1 MSKEN
6 SAIDKECDRALS
18 RLTSGDKSAL
28 SVIYDHYGKLM
39 MSVAYAIVESYAD
52 AEDVL
57 QESMIDLVRYAYSY
71 KSGSKPRAY
80 VLAIVRHKAIDL
92 VRKRQL
98 PSSLEES
105 EDMGVNDEHLNTFEV
120 LDMLRLLSYEER
132 QVTVLHLYA
141 GLTHRQIGKI
151 LGISTSSSE
160 KKYQRALKKLK
171 NFYES

>member
-1 MSKEN
+1 
-6 SAIDKECDRALS
+6 
-18 RLTSGDKSAL
+18 
-28 SVIYDHYGKLM
+28 
-39 MSVAYAIVESYAD
+39 
-52 AEDVL
+52 
-57 QESMIDLVRYAYSY
+57 
-71 KSGSKPRAY
+71 
-80 VLAIVRHKAIDL
+80 
-92 VRKRQL
+92 
-98 PSSLEES
+98 
-105 EDMGVNDEHLNTFEV
+105 MGVNDEHLNTFEV